1 MKSPSKNIAASIK
14 GQSPGGRGPERVETS
29 RPGRY
34 APSMTVP
41 GEVRTTVPQGNGTA
55 RDGRQ
60 DRSAVKHAAAAGK
73 MVGGG

>member
-1 MKSPSKNIAASIK
+1 MKKPSRNIATSIK
-14 GQSPGGRGPERVETS
+14 GQSPGGRRREAIQTGGLS
-29 RPGRY
+29 RY

-41 GEVRTTVPQGNGTA
+41 GEGGTTVPQGNGTA

-60 DRSAVKHAAAAGK
+60 DRSAVNYANAASR